1 MRAYGSLIA
10 VLCIFAQVPSAVAG
24 SFAPNVVVTTEVLKP
39 LVDEVMNGIGES
51 NALFTGAVDPH
62 TAALKPTQAKMLA
75 AADVIIAPDAHY
87 SPSLKRML
95 KKRKESGAIVLYLT
109 DSDASAALPYREENP
124 WLSADTLKAN
134 PAHNPIHANQHGKK
148 DTHAHH
154 EEHHHEEHH
163 HKQPH
168 AHTHS
173 TNQTDPHVWLD
184 PLRMANLMPEIAGAI
199 AEYSPEYRKQLF
211 ANAVRMSNHLRAT
224 VTPALEKIFAQP
236 VPRGDNTT
244 IPFLTSHDAYQYF
257 HERFRI
263 ALPGYLTQRP
273 EEYLGAKTI
282 QALMKK
288 AGASRVNCVIAD
300 APTRL
305 AKRTA
310 ELSNARLVIVNPE
323 RLYSSK
329 EVKPERWFKNDYD
342 RLLYAVATAFAAC
355 R

>member
-10 VLCIFAQVPSAVAG
+10 VLCIFAQVPSAGAG
-24 SFAPNVVVTTEVLKP
+24 SFTPNVVVTTEVLKP
-39 LVDEVMNGIGES
+39 LVDAVMEGIGES

-62 TAALKPTQAKMLA
+62 TASLTPSQARMLA
-75 AADVIIAPDAHY
+75 AADVIIAPDSHY
-87 SPSLKRML
+87 SPGLKRML
-95 KKRKESGAIVLYLT
+95 KKRKEAGAIMLYLT
-109 DSDASAALPYREENP
+109 DSDASAALPYREQNP
-124 WLSADTLKAN
+124 WLSSDTLKAS
-134 PAHNPIHANQHGKK
+134 PAHNPIHADQHGKK
-148 DTHAHH
+148 ETHAHDDAQ
-154 EEHHHEEHH
+154 HHEHT
-163 HKQPH
+163 H

-211 ANAVRMSNHLRAT
+211 ANAVRISNHLRAT

-236 VPRGDNTT
+236 APRGDNTT

-257 HERFRI
+257 HARFRI

-273 EEYLGAKTI
+273 EEYLGAQTI
-282 QALMKK
+282 EALMKK
-288 AGASRVNCVIAD
+288 AGASRVNCVIAE

-310 ELSNARLVIVNPE
+310 ELSKAKLVIINPE
-323 RLYSSK
+323 RLYSTK
-329 EVKPERWFKNDYD
+329 EVQPERWFKNDYD